1 MRVIVDA
8 FGGDNAPL
16 EIIKGAALAVQ
27 EYKLEIALAG
37 SETEIRRVAQEN
49 GVSLEMAEYTFPGLT
64 TVSQPFEKI
73 GEEASRLLISRMK
86 DGKRG
91 GNLVLPF
98 ALQERESVLGLA
110 GETLP

>member
-1 MRVIVDA
+1 M
-8 FGGDNAPL
+8 
-16 EIIKGAALAVQ
+16 
-27 EYKLEIALAG
+27 
-37 SETEIRRVAQEN
+37 
-49 GVSLEMAEYTFPGLT
+49 
-64 TVSQPFEKI
+64 SQPFEKI
-73 GEEASRLLISRMK
+73 GEEASRLLVSRMK